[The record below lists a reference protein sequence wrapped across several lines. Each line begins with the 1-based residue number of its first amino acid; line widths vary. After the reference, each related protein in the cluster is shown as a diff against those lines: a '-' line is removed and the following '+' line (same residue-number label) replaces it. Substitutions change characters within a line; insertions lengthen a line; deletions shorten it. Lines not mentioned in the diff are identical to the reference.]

1 MMSYI
6 YFCEN
11 NVLVFHR
18 KPFMDL
24 SFFTT
29 VPEQM
34 VLFVV
39 FIIAVLIQLLLY
51 LGYYSRLSLY
61 KKNVSVPFTPP
72 VSVIV
77 CARNEEENLAR
88 YLPLVLEQDYP
99 DFEVIAVN
107 DCSYDNTADILKEL
121 SEKYKHLKIVTIK
134 ETENHEHGKKV
145 AVMMGIK
152 GSNNECLVFTDA
164 DCKPNSKDWLRS
176 MAAHFSPPETEI
188 VLGYGGYEKQ
198 NGFLNKMIRFDTFM
212 IALQYLS
219 FALAGKTYM
228 GVGRNLAYKKS
239 LFFKMKG
246 FASHYHIPSGDD
258 DLFVNEAATKH
269 NSKIEISIDS
279 HTISKV
285 KTTLKSWIVQK
296 RRHIITFKY
305 YNTKS
310 KLMLSVIGISQYL
323 FFLLFIMLLIL
334 QFQPILILSLFALRI
349 LAQAIIFVR
358 PMSYLC
364 EKDLIYIFPVIEFV
378 LLFMYPAIA
387 VSNFILRKI
396 NWR

>member
-11 NVLVFHR
+11 NVLAHLF
-18 KPFMDL
+18 KSFMD
-24 SFFTT
+24 SFFLEATT
-29 VPEQM
+29 LQV
-34 VLFVV
+34 VVFVV
-39 FIIAVLIQLLLY
+39 FILMALIQLLLY
-51 LGYYSRLSLY
+51 LVYYSRLSFY
-61 KKNVSVPFTPP
+61 KKNILNEFTPP

-77 CARNEEENLAR
+77 CARNEEDNLSR
-88 YLPLVLEQDYP
+88 FLPLVLEQDYP

-107 DCSYDNTADILKEL
+107 DCSYDNTGDILKEF

-134 ETENHEHGKKV
+134 ESENHEHGKKV

-152 GSNNECLVFTDA
+152 GAKHEYLLFTDA
-164 DCKPNSKDWLRS
+164 DCKPNSKDWIRNMS
-176 MAAHFSPPETEI
+176 GHFVAPATEI

-198 NGFLNKMIRFDTFM
+198 VGFLNKMIRFDTFM

-246 FASHYHIPSGDD
+246 FASHYHVPSGDD

-269 NSKIEISIDS
+269 NSQIEISLDS

-285 KTTLKSWIVQK
+285 KTTLKGWMTQK
-296 RRHIITFKY
+296 RRHVITFKY
-305 YNTKS
+305 YNAKS
-310 KLMLSVIGISQYL
+310 KWLLSTISVSQYL
-323 FFLLFIMLLIL
+323 FFMLFVALIVM
-334 QFQPILILSLFALRI
+334 QFKPIIVLSVLALR
-349 LAQAIIFVR
+349 LLVQVLVFFR
-358 PMSYLC
+358 PMNYLS
-364 EKDLIYIFPVIEFV
+364 EKDLIYVFPVVEFV

-387 VSNFILRKI
+387 ISNFILRKI